1 MAINLNVVDIELIQ
15 GEALVV
21 QSEPSKAAKTKVLL
35 PDRFT
40 NDRDWI
46 GFRNAIKNYL
56 GSVRGVENVP
66 LLYLIRTDGQESD
79 IDRDPVRWLGPSKC
93 VVCDL
98 VFKIRTKSGHVIHT
112 SAVEPVTPEE
122 RDTDA
127 YKKLIN
133 DYDKAII

>member
-1 MAINLNVVDIELIQ
+1 MTGGGHFKFKCSVLDCHSFLNHSTNYYQTGILVIEFFYI
-15 GEALVV
+15 
-21 QSEPSKAAKTKVLL
+21 
-35 PDRFT
+35 
-40 NDRDWI
+40 
-46 GFRNAIKNYL
+46 
-56 GSVRGVENVP
+56 
-66 LLYLIRTDGQESD
+66 YLIRTDGQESD
-79 IDRDPVRWLGPSKC
+79 IDRDPGRWLGPSKS